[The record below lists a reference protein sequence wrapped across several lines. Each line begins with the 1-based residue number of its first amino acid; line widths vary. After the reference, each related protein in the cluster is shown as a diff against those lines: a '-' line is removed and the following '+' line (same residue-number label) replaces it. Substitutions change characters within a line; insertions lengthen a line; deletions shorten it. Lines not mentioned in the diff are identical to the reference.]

1 MKTFKLR
8 IVASNKVF
16 FDDECQCLTIPYIDG
31 GKMSFLPRHEN
42 CIVPIE
48 SGEMKIKAA
57 DDSVI
62 EAFIGDGF
70 IEFLD
75 NEAEVVCVSVEMP
88 IEIDK
93 RRAEEAKIRAEEK
106 LRQKQSRLEYN
117 ISKADL
123 SRAMHRIKVKN
134 RHEI

>member
-1 MKTFKLR
+1 MLFR
-8 IVASNKVF
+8 S
-16 FDDECQCLTIPYIDG
+16 
-31 GKMSFLPRHEN
+31 
-42 CIVPIE
+42 
-48 SGEMKIKAA
+48 
-57 DDSVI
+57 
-62 EAFIGDGF
+62 
-70 IEFLD
+70 
-75 NEAEVVCVSVEMP
+75 VVCVSVEMP

-106 LRQKQSRLEYN
+106 LRQKQSQLEYN

>member
-1 MKTFKLR
+1 
-8 IVASNKVF
+8 
-16 FDDECQCLTIPYIDG
+16 
-31 GKMSFLPRHEN
+31 MSFLPRHEN

-75 NEAEVVCVSVEMP
+75 NEAEVVCVNRFIFSISEFF
-88 IEIDK
+88 
-93 RRAEEAKIRAEEK
+93 AKSLI
-106 LRQKQSRLEYN
+106 LL
-117 ISKADL
+117 
-123 SRAMHRIKVKN
+123 
-134 RHEI
+134 

>member
-1 MKTFKLR
+1 
-8 IVASNKVF
+8 
-16 FDDECQCLTIPYIDG
+16 
-31 GKMSFLPRHEN
+31 
-42 CIVPIE
+42 
-48 SGEMKIKAA
+48 MKIKAA

-106 LRQKQSRLEYN
+106 LRQKQSQLEYN